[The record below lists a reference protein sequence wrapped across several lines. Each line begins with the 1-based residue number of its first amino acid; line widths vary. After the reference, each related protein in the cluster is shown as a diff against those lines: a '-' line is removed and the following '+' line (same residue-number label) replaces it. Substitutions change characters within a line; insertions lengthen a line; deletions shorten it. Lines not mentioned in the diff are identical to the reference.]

1 MAANSETEK
10 DTKRNDSIFVIDTH
24 SKLFNILLIVLCFL
38 FLGIV
43 RVVVNQPIS
52 GDEPAYLMMDYS
64 LVHNGTFN
72 LSKAYNDK
80 DYLSFTPGSTSIQGS
95 PTTGTKAPAKDY
107 SVHGIG
113 LPLFLLPGF
122 TLAPVILPN
131 VSLAARYGAVF
142 EMLLLATLVIILT
155 WVWTKQ
161 ITKNRKVAYIAS
173 GLLAIT
179 YFFSGL
185 AGYFY
190 PDMLTSALLVLAMIL
205 VERYYSKLI
214 IQVVLGFILGFMVLV
229 HIKTLA
235 LVIPVL
241 LVLSYVLWTKKRK
254 LPWSTFLIVAVFV
267 AYYLVTSHQW
277 FGYWIAPT
285 GNGAGG
291 STFGDNPLMSISA
304 MLFDSYRGLLVYNP
318 ILIFIFLGLPLWF
331 KKNRRV
337 LIMTISVTI
346 LYFIGLSLYFQ
357 YNGGDAPLGRY
368 LIDILPLYIP
378 ALAFAIE
385 ALKKPWQKFLV
396 CLAAVVTFLITIDA
410 TNKKF
415 PLVDPGATTNLQ
427 RSPLFIQ
434 IQQHTGIAFDH
445 FLPRTSQ
452 YLFYHTVFIDKR
464 GLLKVMVC
472 WLVVLAFLVYGVYLA
487 RSKDKPRHST
497 TT

>member
-1 MAANSETEK
+1 LATNSETQK
-10 DTKRNDSIFVIDTH
+10 DTKRKDSFFIIDTR
-24 SKLFNILLIVLCFL
+24 SKLFNILLILLCFL

-43 RVVVNQPIS
+43 RLVGNQPIS
-52 GDEPAYLMMDYS
+52 GDEPAYLLMDYS

-72 LSKAYNDK
+72 LSKAYTDK
-80 DYLSFTPGSTSIQGS
+80 DYLSFSPGASSIQGS
-95 PTTGTKAPAKDY
+95 PAPGTKAPAKDY

-113 LPLFLLPGF
+113 LPLFLSPGF
-122 TLAPVILPN
+122 ALAPVVLTSKPI
-131 VSLAARYGAVF
+131 AAADGATVM
-142 EMLLLATLVIILT
+142 MLLLATLVIVLT

-185 AGYFY
+185 AGHFY

-214 IQVVLGFILGFMVLV
+214 VQVVLGFILGFMVLV

-241 LVLSYVLWTKKRK
+241 LVLTYVLWTNKRK
-254 LPWSTFLIVAVFV
+254 IPWPTLSIVAVFV
-267 AYYLVTSHQW
+267 AYYLITSHQW

-304 MLFDSYRGLLVYNP
+304 MLFDSFRGLLVYNP
-318 ILIFIFLGLPLWF
+318 ILIFIFLGFPLWF
-331 KKNRRV
+331 KNNRRA

-396 CLAAVVTFLITIDA
+396 CIAAVVTFLITIDA

-415 PLVDPGATTNLQ
+415 PLVDPGATANLQ

-434 IQQHTGIAFDH
+434 IQQHTGIALDH

-452 YLFYHTVFIDKR
+452 YLFYHTVFIDKH
-464 GLLKVMVC
+464 GLLKIIVC
-472 WLVVLAFLVYGVYLA
+472 WLVVLAFIIYGIYLS
-487 RSKDKPRHST
+487 RSKNKPRHST
-497 TT
+497 PI